1 MNALPGP
8 YGAREVVIPYLGGVA
23 AGLLVIAFS
32 ANDPVS
38 TLAGAL
44 LTAVHLALLARYAR
58 SRAPTAQFELQRHL
72 STPLA
77 LSVSLLVSAR
87 QLPMV
92 VDWLAVFWALFA
104 ALFNH
109 LLFRSRVLNAFLGVY
124 VLVGLLLGPILHPRP
139 GFEQAAVVFLAL
151 ATVYVLWYQRTLL
164 ALVDESLLRSAGEA
178 RRAER
183 RDVATG
189 LPNRLGLIEAVDEL
203 LTMPRATATTP
214 TLVAAV
220 DIDSSG
226 TLRRKLGGPGYFG
239 RVRMA
244 VATMRRRAE
253 AHGIREMEVGL
264 SGADRL
270 LIAVEG
276 GTQPDALLADLLS
289 ALGNAPAG
297 LDCVAGFALHPEDG
311 SDAPTLVESAESSL
325 LFARSER
332 LGRVRR
338 MDPAE
343 RAAIEEEEALVQDL
357 RSPLGQ
363 AGFRLVYQPQVNAAG
378 QVLAAESLLRWTH
391 PSHGAVSPVRFV
403 PALEHAG
410 LIGGVGDTVL
420 QMAMRAAVDLRGAG
434 LGTIRLAVNLS
445 PIQLA
450 DPGLVDRVEALLRA
464 HDLPG
469 SALEVEVTE
478 ASVLHHVGR
487 SVEVLNALR
496 SLGITAS
503 VDDFGTGYS
512 SLSRLLELPIDTV
525 KVDRAFVSQ
534 IGERPAAERLVRT
547 ILLMAREL
555 GHHTVA
561 EGVETQLQ
569 HDVLASHGCDLFQGY
584 LYARPLEFSAFVD
597 WCSGTPGR
605 PHPLPPKP
613 AP

>member
-1 MNALPGP
+1 MNVLPGP

-44 LTAVHLALLARYAR
+44 LTAAHLALLARYAR
-58 SRAPTAQFELQRHL
+58 TRSPTAQFELQRHL

-164 ALVDESLLRSAGEA
+164 ALVDESLMRSAGEA

-203 LTMPRATATTP
+203 LTMPRAAATTP

-226 TLRRKLGGPGYFG
+226 TLRRKLGGLGYFG

-244 VATMRRRAE
+244 VANMRRRAE

-276 GTQPDALLADLLS
+276 GTQPHALLADLLS

-311 SDAPTLVESAESSL
+311 SDAPTLIESAESSL

-357 RSPLGQ
+357 RSPLGH

-420 QMAMRAAVDLRGAG
+420 QMAMRAAVDLRRAG

-464 HDLPG
+464 HNLPG

-569 HDVLASHGCDLFQGY
+569 HDVLASYGCDLFQGY

-597 WCSGTPGR
+597 WCSRTPGLPGPLR
-605 PHPLPPKP
+605 PEAAH
-613 AP
+613 